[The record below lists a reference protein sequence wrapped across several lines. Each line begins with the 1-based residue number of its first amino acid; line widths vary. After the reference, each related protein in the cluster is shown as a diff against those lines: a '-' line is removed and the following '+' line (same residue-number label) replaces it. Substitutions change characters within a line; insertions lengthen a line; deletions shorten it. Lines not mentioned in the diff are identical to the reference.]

1 MTALLEQPA
10 RPYPP
15 LIEAPATEAKKPSGL
30 WKIAASGDITDRW
43 SALIGGGQGRAE
55 ELLAN
60 TEKLIAETKVPDVN
74 LVRKRVAPGMF
85 RGLMGTKREFL
96 VITHRGN
103 SRLRPFQMFLGARD
117 YGLALDVYW
126 YVMHRPTLMQQ
137 LLAVLIWVPIVNLLF
152 LPILL
157 MRKMGG
163 HAVTEHGTLGLDL
176 FDESDLR
183 AYVTNAHHCM
193 LDGVDKVLLSLSQ
206 DPSKIDRKSR
216 GFLGIS

>member
-15 LIEAPATEAKKPSGL
+15 QIETGPTEAKKPSGL
-30 WKIAASGDITDRW
+30 WKIAASGDITDSW
-43 SALIGGGQGRAE
+43 SVLIGGAQGRAE

-60 TEKLIAETKVPDVN
+60 TERLIGETKVPDVK

-85 RGLMGTKREFL
+85 RGLMGTKRDFL
-96 VITHRGN
+96 IITHRGN
-103 SRLRPFQMFLGARD
+103 SRLKPFQMFLGARD
-117 YGLALDVYW
+117 YGHALDVYW
-126 YVMHRPTLMQQ
+126 YVMHRPTLLQQ
-137 LLAVLIWVPIVNLLF
+137 LFGLLIWIPIVNLLF

-157 MRKMGG
+157 MRKLGG
-163 HAVTEHGTLGLDL
+163 HAVTEQGTLGLDL

-183 AYVTNAHHCM
+183 AYVTNAHHCA
-193 LDGVDKVLLSLSQ
+193 LDGVDKVLLSLNR